1 MTDPTSLPSMSGHPP
16 DLAAMGTAAP
26 DLAPAEGDDPLRGRV
41 LDALLD
47 EGFRPDIDEDGDV
60 AVRVQGQQMFV
71 RCLETVPPLMRVFGQ
86 WMIGDDVPGDELVR
100 LRATNSVVGAL
111 NLIKATVVD
120 NRLVIAV
127 DLVVNDATELR
138 PLLAATIEAVL
149 GSVQMW
155 HATVLEFYSAETGTA
170 WNPPGPGGLPRR
182 M

>member
-1 MTDPTSLPSMSGHPP
+1 VTDPTSLPPLPDFAPGGDASGFGPGAVSG
-16 DLAAMGTAAP
+16 L
-26 DLAPAEGDDPLRGRV
+26 LRGRV

-71 RCLETVPPLMRVFGQ
+71 RCLETAPPLMRVFGQ
-86 WMIGDDVPGDELVR
+86 WMIGEDVPGDELTR

-111 NLIKATVVD
+111 NLIKATVVE
-120 NRLVIAV
+120 NRLVVAV
-127 DLVVNDATELR
+127 DLVVNDATDLR
-138 PLLAATIEAVL
+138 PLLSATIEAVL

-155 HATVLEFYSAETGTA
+155 HATVLELYAAATGTP
-170 WNPPGPGGLPRR
+170 WNPDGPGGLPRR